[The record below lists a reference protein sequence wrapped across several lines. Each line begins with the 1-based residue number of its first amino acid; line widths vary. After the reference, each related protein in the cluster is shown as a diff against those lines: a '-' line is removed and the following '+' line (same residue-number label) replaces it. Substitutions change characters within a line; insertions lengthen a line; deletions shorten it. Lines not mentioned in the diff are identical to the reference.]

1 MSFFILVLIIVGI
14 IIFQK
19 VDIDRNVKKISL
31 AYWLMTG
38 VILFISSLNPL
49 KLYNVSNYTYL
60 LVIVSIIAFIVPFF
74 LISKKIIKKKP
85 TYNIMNENISVRLN
99 KLLKSKIF
107 ISIVILNLI
116 LVTIYKIKYDFI
128 IQDLPKQEIRMARF
142 NSLFSNTM
150 EALFFNY
157 IITGLVNILSIIFSI
172 SLVHKKFKNLV
183 FILIGLNIIIYSLI
197 GYGRMIYFNIFLYI
211 VINMLL
217 KRDIRSYI
225 NKKFLVKL
233 VSVCLVVFAIF
244 TSMVYMRI
252 GKKSSSVGE
261 NIVLSV
267 KNQFEQVVVYL
278 VGEYRLLDYF
288 IENGFEDFKS
298 YTLGRAT
305 LAGAEEILLY
315 PIKAF
320 GIDVKSFNNIVSQYT
335 QKSILIG
342 ENNSYFNA
350 YYTCIMNYY
359 LDFGILGVII
369 FPILHSA
376 LIVLALKN
384 YYLQKNVYS
393 LMLLSFALLNL
404 FFGVI
409 RWNYQSG
416 TTVFVLAILIVLN
429 MMNKTKLSEGK
440 TLNEEF

>member
-1 MSFFILVLIIVGI
+1 MGI

-157 IITGLVNILSIIFSI
+157 IITGLVNILSIIF
-172 SLVHKKFKNLV
+172 
-183 FILIGLNIIIYSLI
+183 Y
-197 GYGRMIYFNIFLYI
+197 
-211 VINMLL
+211 
-217 KRDIRSYI
+217 
-225 NKKFLVKL
+225 
-233 VSVCLVVFAIF
+233 
-244 TSMVYMRI
+244 
-252 GKKSSSVGE
+252 
-261 NIVLSV
+261 
-267 KNQFEQVVVYL
+267 
-278 VGEYRLLDYF
+278 
-288 IENGFEDFKS
+288 
-298 YTLGRAT
+298 
-305 LAGAEEILLY
+305 
-315 PIKAF
+315 
-320 GIDVKSFNNIVSQYT
+320 
-335 QKSILIG
+335 
-342 ENNSYFNA
+342 
-350 YYTCIMNYY
+350 
-359 LDFGILGVII
+359 
-369 FPILHSA
+369 
-376 LIVLALKN
+376 
-384 YYLQKNVYS
+384 
-393 LMLLSFALLNL
+393 
-404 FFGVI
+404 
-409 RWNYQSG
+409 
-416 TTVFVLAILIVLN
+416 
-429 MMNKTKLSEGK
+429 
-440 TLNEEF
+440 